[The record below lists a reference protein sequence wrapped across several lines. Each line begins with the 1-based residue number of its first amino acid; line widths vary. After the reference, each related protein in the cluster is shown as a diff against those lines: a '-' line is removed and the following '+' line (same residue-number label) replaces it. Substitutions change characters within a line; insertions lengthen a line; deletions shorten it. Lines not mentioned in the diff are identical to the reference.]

1 LLSAS
6 FVHVDGAGSNAG
18 GGWGSKQDETSDDA
32 EDTRGSEHDDDFGD
46 LRLL

>member
-1 LLSAS
+1 LLLACCL
-6 FVHVDGAGSNAG
+6 HIDAAGPSG
-18 GGWGSKQDETSDDA
+18 GGSWGSKQDEASDDA